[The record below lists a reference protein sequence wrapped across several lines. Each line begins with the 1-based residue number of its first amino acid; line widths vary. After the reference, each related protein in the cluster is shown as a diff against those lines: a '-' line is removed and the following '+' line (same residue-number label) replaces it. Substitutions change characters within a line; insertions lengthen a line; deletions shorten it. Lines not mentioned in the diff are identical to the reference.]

1 MWTPESTGFEAGPL
15 TRPKR
20 FGYFCS
26 PMWRGTAGQD
36 TPFGGG
42 MALGERFVGR
52 SVAEVIEIQAAENP
66 DGIFLI
72 YNDRRLTFA
81 QVDARATALA
91 AALAERGVG
100 KGDRIA
106 IDLPNWPEFVLSMF
120 AAAKLGAVI
129 VPLNPRYTVP
139 ELQYMLRHSESTV
152 VVSAENYNGVDYL
165 QLFEGFLTSL
175 PDLQYLVTV
184 GEEDLWYDDRIY
196 QFEDLISSGDGRAV
210 PEVSIQP
217 DEDLFAI
224 LYTSGT
230 MGKPKGVALTHTNL
244 LSAATV
250 TADAIQLTPSD
261 VVFGVTTVF
270 HVFGLGPGIIGTAAA
285 GAALVLQEQFQA
297 AEALELI
304 ERHRVTVH
312 YGVPTVF
319 ITEMR
324 EDGRLNRDLTSLR
337 IGVAAG
343 APIGDELV
351 RRIRSEL
358 CPNLQVAYSL
368 TETGSTAAI
377 TRPDDLP
384 DKQVFT
390 VGRPLPG
397 TSVRVLDLDG
407 TILPVESLGEV
418 AVRGPGVMKGYYRQP
433 GETAQAFDE
442 EGYFLTGDLGLVDD
456 EGFIHI
462 VGRRKELIIRGGFN
476 VYPREVEDR
485 LHAHPAVLDVAVVGL
500 PHEVLGEVVCACIV
514 PVEGAIVTG
523 EEIKEWCRGALADYK
538 VPDLVRFFDSFPL
551 TGSGKVRRVELAR
564 MVSAEESSRR
574 P

>member
-1 MWTPESTGFEAGPL
+1 
-15 TRPKR
+15 
-20 FGYFCS
+20 
-26 PMWRGTAGQD
+26 
-36 TPFGGG
+36 
-42 MALGERFVGR
+42 MALGERFAGR
-52 SVAEVIEIQAAENP
+52 SVAEVLQIQAAESP
-66 DGIFLI
+66 DATFLI
-72 YNDRRLTFA
+72 YQDRRLTFS

-91 AALAERGVG
+91 AALAELGVE

-106 IDLPNWPEFVLSMF
+106 IDLPNWPEFVISMF
-120 AAAKLGAVI
+120 AAAKVGGVI

-139 ELQYMLRHSESTV
+139 ELQYMLRHSEATV
-152 VVSAENYNGVDYL
+152 VISAENFNGIDYL

-196 QFEDLISSGDGRAV
+196 QFEDLISSGEGRVLPAV
-210 PEVSIQP
+210 TITPN
-217 DEDLFAI
+217 EDVFAI

-244 LSAATV
+244 LSAAAR
-250 TADAIQLTPSD
+250 TADAIQLTPKD
-261 VVFGVTTVF
+261 IVFGVTTVF

-285 GAALVLQEQFQA
+285 GASLVLQEQFQPA
-297 AEALELI
+297 AALELI

-324 EDGRLNRDLTSLR
+324 EAERPKRDLSSLR
-337 IGVAAG
+337 IGIAAG
-343 APIGDELV
+343 APVGDELV

-368 TETGSTAAI
+368 TETGSSVAV
-377 TRPDDLP
+377 TREDDP
-384 DKQVFT
+384 QDKQVFT

-397 TSVRVLDLDG
+397 TEVRVLDLDG
-407 TILPVESLGEV
+407 TILPVESLGEL
-418 AVRGPGVMKGYYRQP
+418 AVKGPGVMKGYYRQP

-442 EGYFLTGDLGLVDD
+442 EGFFLTGDLGLVDD
-456 EGFIHI
+456 EGYIHI

-485 LHAHPAVLDVAVVGL
+485 LHAHPAVLDVAIVGL
-500 PHEVLGEVVCACIV
+500 PLEVLGEVVCACIV
-514 PVEGAIVTG
+514 PVEGAIITG

>member
-1 MWTPESTGFEAGPL
+1 MALDERLIGRSIAQVLEEQAA
-15 TRPKR
+15 TRPDH
-20 FGYFCS
+20 
-26 PMWRGTAGQD
+26 T
-36 TPFGGG
+36 
-42 MALGERFVGR
+42 
-52 SVAEVIEIQAAENP
+52 
-66 DGIFLI
+66 FLI
-72 YNDRRLTFA
+72 FNDRRFTFG
-81 QVDARATALA
+81 QVNARATALA
-91 AALAERGVG
+91 AALAELGVE

-106 IDLPNWPEFVLSMF
+106 LDLPNWPEFVISMF
-120 AAAKLGAVI
+120 AAARLGAVI

-139 ELQYMLRHSESTV
+139 ELQYMLRHSEATV
-152 VVSAENYNGVDYL
+152 VITAENFGGTDYL

-196 QFEDLISSGDGRAV
+196 QFEDLLSSGEGRAV
-210 PEVSIQP
+210 PTVPIDP
-217 DEDLFAI
+217 AEDTFAI

-244 LSAATV
+244 LAPAAQ
-250 TADAIQLTPSD
+250 TAEAIGLVPAD
-261 VVFGVTTVF
+261 IVFGVTTVF
-270 HVFGLGPGIIGTAAA
+270 HVFGLAPGIIGTAAA
-285 GAALVLQEQFQA
+285 GASLVLQEQFDPAQ
-297 AEALELI
+297 ALELI
-304 ERHRVTVH
+304 ERHAVTVH

-324 EDGRLNRDLTSLR
+324 EAERSKRDLSSLR
-337 IGVAAG
+337 VGVVAG
-343 APIGDELV
+343 APVGDELV

-368 TETGSTAAI
+368 TETGSTATM
-377 TRPDDLP
+377 TRPADP
-384 DKQVFT
+384 AEKQVFT
-390 VGRPLPG
+390 VGKPLPG
-397 TSVRVLDLDG
+397 TEVRVLDLDG
-407 TILPVESLGEV
+407 TILPVESLGEI

-433 GETAQAFDE
+433 GETSQAFDE
-442 EGYFLTGDLGLVDD
+442 EGFFLTGDLGLVDE
-456 EGFIHI
+456 EGFVHI

-485 LHAHPAVLDVAVVGL
+485 LHAHPAVMDVAVVGL
-500 PHEVLGEVVCACIV
+500 PHEVLGEAVCACIV

-523 EEIKEWCRGALADYK
+523 EEIKEWCRGTLADYK